1 MEEILRTMNTKLTL
15 SVDQE
20 VIKKAKQF
28 ARDRGRSLSSLVED
42 YLKLVTG
49 PPQKPVSEMSPLV
62 KSLYGCISV
71 PPDFD
76 DKEEL
81 KKAIYKKY
89 LGHE

>member
-20 VIKKAKQF
+20 VISKAKQF
-28 ARDRGRSLSSLVED
+28 ARKRGRSLSSLVED
-42 YLKLVTG
+42 YLKLVTSHQ
-49 PPQKPVSEMSPLV
+49 PKPVSELSPLV
-62 KSLYGCISV
+62 KSLYGCIKV

-76 DKEEL
+76 YKTEL
-81 KKAIYKKY
+81 RKAILEKY